1 MTQAELNA
9 AVARATGESLGDI
22 VHHGFGLADPD
33 VVDFDPEPLRAPLW
47 VDWDEV
53 DQMRSFAAV

>member
-9 AVARATGESLGDI
+9 AVAKATGESLCDI

-33 VVDFDPEPLRAPLW
+33 LVAFDPKPLRAPLW

-53 DQMRSFAAV
+53 DPLRSFAAV